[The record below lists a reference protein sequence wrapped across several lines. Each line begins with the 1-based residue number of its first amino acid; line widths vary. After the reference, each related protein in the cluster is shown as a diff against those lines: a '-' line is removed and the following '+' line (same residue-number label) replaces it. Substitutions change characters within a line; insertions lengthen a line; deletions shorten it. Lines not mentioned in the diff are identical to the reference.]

1 MIITSLKMRALVIII
16 ACALVTL
23 ISVLTGLDI
32 TSIFATIA
40 FILAIDL
47 AFLKLLSAIYME
59 SVIEQMAKKVDDE
72 KNNEIGNSQS

>member
-1 MIITSLKMRALVIII
+1 MRALVIII